1 MSIKRITAIIICVA
15 TLVSV
20 LLITGCGI
28 QPADT
33 VSDGDAAEQSTDVSD
48 NNSAVTELYDPP
60 VTTEWGY
67 MQAVIV
73 KWGKVSEDQTD
84 AVKGYVFVDAEV
96 LTVFE
101 ETFIGST
108 YLNLAKEIAE
118 YKSFLVPQG
127 LADFIT
133 EGDTALIFADMLS
146 APNSGPLGVRSG
158 TGLIIPV
165 EENCLVLTDELL
177 SIQNNDDMDSML
189 SGNEYIKNT
198 LEKEG
203 PMFRNGMT
211 VQELDEFFALLC
223 KVLDE

>member
-1 MSIKRITAIIICVA
+1 MSIKRLTAIIICVA

-20 LLITGCGI
+20 LSLTGCNN
-28 QPADT
+28 QPAGT
-33 VSDGDAAEQSTDVSD
+33 ASDAVAAEQSTDVSGD
-48 NNSAVTELYDPP
+48 NSDVTELYDPP

-73 KWGKVSEDQTD
+73 KWGKVSADQTD
-84 AVKGYVFVDAEV
+84 AVNGYVFVDAEV

-127 LADFIT
+127 LADSIT

-165 EENCLVLTDELL
+165 EENCLAVTDEML
-177 SIQNNDDMDSML
+177 SVQGNDDMDSML

-211 VQELDEFFALLC
+211 IQELDEFFALLC
-223 KVLDE
+223 KILDE

>member
-1 MSIKRITAIIICVA
+1 MSIKKVTAIIICVA

-20 LLITGCGI
+20 LSLTGCNN

-33 VSDGDAAEQSTDVSD
+33 VSDMDVAEQSTDVSD

-118 YKSFLVPQG
+118 YKSFLIPQG
-127 LADFIT
+127 LADSVT

-165 EENCLVLTDELL
+165 EENCLVLTEELL

-203 PMFRNGMT
+203 PVFRNGMT

>member
-20 LLITGCGI
+20 LSLTGCNN

-33 VSDGDAAEQSTDVSD
+33 VSDRDAAEQSTDVSD

-73 KWGKVSEDQTD
+73 KWGEVSEDQTD

-118 YKSFLVPQG
+118 YKSFLIPQG
-127 LADFIT
+127 LADSIT

-146 APNSGPLGVRSG
+146 SPNSGPLGVRSG

-203 PMFRNGMT
+203 PVFRNGMT

>member
-1 MSIKRITAIIICVA
+1 MSIKKVTAIIICVA

-20 LLITGCGI
+20 LSLTGCNN

-33 VSDGDAAEQSTDVSD
+33 VSDADVAEQSKDTSD
-48 NNSAVTELYDPP
+48 DNSAVTELYDPP

-67 MQAVIV
+67 VQAVIV
-73 KWGKVSEDQTD
+73 KWGKVSDDQTD

-127 LADFIT
+127 LADSVT

-203 PMFRNGMT
+203 PVFRNGMT

-223 KVLDE
+223 KVLYE